1 MESKEKEIVEH
12 LKRLIENLAR
22 QLPDMSKAKECLW
35 KFAKMHNRRCYQLIR
50 FCMNPETDYRNVV
63 KSIVSVCV
71 LSCIHLLIKAPYRKS
86 S

>member
-1 MESKEKEIVEH
+1 MESNEKEIVEH

-22 QLPDMSKAKECLW
+22 QLPDSSKAKECLW

-63 KSIVSVCV
+63 KSIVSAS
-71 LSCIHLLIKAPYRKS
+71 LQ
-86 S
+86 

>member
-1 MESKEKEIVEH
+1 MESSEKEIVEH

-22 QLPDMSKAKECLW
+22 QLPDSSKAKECLW

-63 KSIVSVCV
+63 KSIVSAF
-71 LSCIHLLIKAPYRKS
+71 LWSCIQSLIKEPYRKS